1 MEKSGLSNS
10 FLENFKTGLVPKPN
24 GHKNSQRSD
33 LNSLENSENEKE
45 HSVLSLSEDK
55 KKVAEFGEFNR
66 PKVQIALPI
75 SNTKHMPAQ
84 KGSTLD
90 FNAPVNFSDL
100 KKQADLETLMNKHSN
115 FGEEEQLA
123 KKRNLA

>member
-1 MEKSGLSNS
+1 M
-10 FLENFKTGLVPKPN
+10 
-24 GHKNSQRSD
+24 
-33 LNSLENSENEKE
+33 
-45 HSVLSLSEDK
+45 SLSDDR
-55 KKVAEFGEFNR
+55 KKVAELGEFNR

-123 KKRNLA
+123 KKMNLA